1 MKNCRIFFGVI
12 ILLLTF
18 GMKAQTEPKG
28 FSFLDEISGIWYGE
42 VYSSSSAGSF
52 NSWHLDFRL
61 IAPGEI
67 AQYSMLDSS
76 TINNMSFLV
85 CTYNGESR
93 IAMRTEGCFR
103 NQCCVTYELLDSVN
117 KETCYYRFSDFVK
130 GVDRAYTEF
139 VFTDTTLMMQV
150 YTTKFGRISVPA
162 LHSRLNAVRGDAN
175 SAQYAKK
182 YFQDSKTAPRMDLT
196 NAFDGME
203 ESIFYSYEND
213 VYDAPEGFLSSIIVE
228 IEIDPKFELVD
239 HESEVFVL
247 LCTKSMYDGLKLKD
261 NYKDYY
267 SRYVFL
273 TPETEKYTLK
283 NVHPG
288 EYYLYSFIDLNG
300 DKNHLSGDL
309 MSSKPDNVFML
320 EPNSV
325 QKVRTLIDMKI
336 P

>member
-1 MKNCRIFFGVI
+1 MKYSCVVFCLALILFSSGV
-12 ILLLTF
+12 
-18 GMKAQTEPKG
+18 GAQSKPQG
-28 FSFLDEISGIWYGE
+28 FSFMSDISGIWYGE

-52 NSWHLDFRL
+52 DSWHLDFRP

-76 TINNMSFLV
+76 TVNNMSFFV

-117 KETCYYRFSDFVK
+117 KETGYYRFSDVVK

-139 VFTDTTLMMQV
+139 VFTDSTLMMQV
-150 YTTKFGRISVPA
+150 YTTKFGGISVPA
-162 LHSRLNAVRGDAN
+162 LHTRLNAVRGDVN
-175 SAQYAKK
+175 SAQYAVE
-182 YFQDSKTAPRMDLT
+182 YFQDSKTPPRMDLT
-196 NAFDGME
+196 SAFDGME

-213 VYDAPEGFLSSIIVE
+213 VYKAPEGFLSAITVD
-228 IEIDPKFELVD
+228 IEIDPAFELGED
-239 HESEVFVL
+239 AEIFVL

-273 TPETEKYTLK
+273 PVETEKYTLK

-288 EYYLYSFIDLNG
+288 EYFLYSFVDLNG
-300 DKNHLSGDL
+300 DKKHLSGDL
-309 MSSKPDNVFML
+309 MSSKPENVFML
-320 EPNSV
+320 EPNSN
-325 QKVRTLIDMKI
+325 QKVHTLIDMKI